1 MKKITLGLTGQ
12 ALGEIKTFDKIVDLA
27 KEKYGITHFELW
39 PVNVPGEGLGYC
51 DRDISQI
58 VKIKEEKKV
67 AIDCVTQEAA
77 FVEAAVK
84 DENWYRQIMKGTIDA
99 AVAVGAKVVNHYCYF
114 INLDEKPDFDKL
126 DRYWAEPLDYA
137 KKRGIT
143 LVLENEAHDVT
154 RHPETTAKIVEHFHD
169 SAFKTNLDAVN
180 YFHASEEGFPAAYE
194 ILKPYI
200 GYVHLKNACLYRE
213 GAGQEKR
220 DQGAPMSGIYE
231 GRPIQYA
238 PIPDGSVNIGGLINR
253 ILEDDLYHGTCTL
266 EPHTTPDRVEY
277 FCERETGWL
286 REHQFI

>member
-126 DRYWAEPLDYA
+126 DQYWAEPLDYA

-194 ILKPYI
+194 ILKP
-200 GYVHLKNACLYRE
+200 
-213 GAGQEKR
+213 
-220 DQGAPMSGIYE
+220 
-231 GRPIQYA
+231 
-238 PIPDGSVNIGGLINR
+238 
-253 ILEDDLYHGTCTL
+253 
-266 EPHTTPDRVEY
+266 
-277 FCERETGWL
+277 
-286 REHQFI
+286 

>member
-126 DRYWAEPLDYA
+126 DQYWAEPLDYA

-169 SAFKTNLDAVN
+169 SAFKPNLDAVN
-180 YFHASEEGFPAAYE
+180 Y
-194 ILKPYI
+194 
-200 GYVHLKNACLYRE
+200 
-213 GAGQEKR
+213 
-220 DQGAPMSGIYE
+220 
-231 GRPIQYA
+231 
-238 PIPDGSVNIGGLINR
+238 
-253 ILEDDLYHGTCTL
+253 
-266 EPHTTPDRVEY
+266 
-277 FCERETGWL
+277 
-286 REHQFI
+286 

>member
-1 MKKITLGLTGQ
+1 M
-12 ALGEIKTFDKIVDLA
+12 GEIKTFDKIVDLA

-200 GYVHLKNACLYRE
+200 GYVHLKMPAFTGKE
-213 GAGQEKR
+213 
-220 DQGAPMSGIYE
+220 
-231 GRPIQYA
+231 
-238 PIPDGSVNIGGLINR
+238 
-253 ILEDDLYHGTCTL
+253 
-266 EPHTTPDRVEY
+266 PDRKKGIRRADVRY
-277 FCERETGWL
+277 L
-286 REHQFI
+286 